1 LDRLKA
7 DLEAFKGLN
16 NPFKI
21 KNVMNI
27 SENREAI
34 LKGNRA

>member
-1 LDRLKA
+1 MTNRLPVRIKQTWQLDLKA

-21 KNVMNI
+21 KM
-27 SENREAI
+27 
-34 LKGNRA
+34 